1 MSFNYYINVYD
12 SKVATKV
19 FFFFLKKE
27 IRWKFNTVFLS
38 GSSVNLRLKKMNKPN
53 VVLNVFMGN
62 R

>member
-27 IRWKFNTVFLS
+27 IRWKFNTIFLS
-38 GSSVNLRLKKMNKPN
+38 GSSVNLRLKKMNKP
-53 VVLNVFMGN
+53 LNL
-62 R
+62 